1 MMEQSDLDQ
10 NKTIFCDIDGVLF
23 RFESDF
29 AISMNHARP
38 LPGSAERTMHWHK
51 KGYRIILVTGRPEAF
66 RERTQKQLQ
75 RLGFIY
81 DQLVMGCG
89 SGPRHLINDVESY
102 SEQKAYAHNVIRNKG
117 LASLATGEWGSS
129 L

>member
-1 MMEQSDLDQ
+1 MKQLELDQ

-29 AISMNHARP
+29 AISVNHARP

-51 KGYRIILVTGRPEAF
+51 NGYRIILVTGRPEAF

-89 SGPRHLINDVESY
+89 SGPRYLVNDVEDVNIP
-102 SEQKAYAHNVIRNKG
+102 KAYVYNVIRNKG
-117 LASLATGEWGSS
+117 LGSIA

>member
-1 MMEQSDLDQ
+1 MKELELDQ
-10 NKTIFCDIDGVLF
+10 NKTIFCDIDGVLL

-29 AISMNHARP
+29 AISLNHARP
-38 LPGSAERTMHWHK
+38 LPGSVERTMDWHK

-89 SGPRHLINDVESY
+89 CGPRHLVNDVVNFNFP
-102 SEQKAYAHNVIRNKG
+102 KAYAHNIMSNKG
-117 LASLATGEWGSS
+117 LESIEL
-129 L
+129 